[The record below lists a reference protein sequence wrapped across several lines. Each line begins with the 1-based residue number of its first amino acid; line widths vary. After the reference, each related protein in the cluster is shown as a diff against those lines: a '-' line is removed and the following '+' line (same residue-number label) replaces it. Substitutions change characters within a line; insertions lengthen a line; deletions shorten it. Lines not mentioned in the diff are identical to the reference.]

1 MEETMTKKQL
11 NEVREYILTTAT
23 KRRNGGVMAGKL
35 KKDKT
40 PDLTLRG
47 SEMEFF
53 MGAYTCLT
61 KMMSILDKITLDEAM
76 RYFLPSVMF
85 AIMRDESVID
95 NLTEDKEKYQ

>member
-1 MEETMTKKQL
+1 MTKKQL
-11 NEVREYILTTAT
+11 NEVREHILTTAT

-40 PDLTLRG
+40 PNQALRG

-53 MGAYTCLT
+53 LGAYTCLT

-85 AIMRDESVID
+85 AIMIDESVID

>member
-1 MEETMTKKQL
+1 MTKKQL

-40 PDLTLRG
+40 PNQALRG

-61 KMMSILDKITLDEAM
+61 KMMSILDKTTLDKAM